1 MLARPVAQSLGEA
14 LMLCPPWRQQHPPR
28 HKQCHLCSL
37 AGTSYGNFLHQG
49 LGTLVE
55 LHNQTASLPDP
66 LIRCVRHR
74 LLFIRCVRQRLL
86 ALLVVQWR
94 IRQGIVALGLM
105 LRLSSQA
112 ILVAKGLDA
121 KAVASPAVS
130 RDDACSPS
138 LTGHHRSALHVAEVF
153 RGKTCLL
160 RLFVTFRYRNFFPD
174 ICCPGHRR

>member
-1 MLARPVAQSLGEA
+1 
-14 LMLCPPWRQQHPPR
+14 MLCPPWRQQHPPR
-28 HKQCHLCSL
+28 HKQCRLCCL

-74 LLFIRCVRQRLL
+74 LLLIRCVRQRLL

-105 LRLSSQA
+105 LRLNSQA

-121 KAVASPAVS
+121 KAVASPMVS
-130 RDDACSPS
+130 RDDACSSS
-138 LTGHHRSALHVAEVF
+138 LTGQHRSALHVAEVF

-160 RLFVTFRYRNFFPD
+160 RLFVTFWYRDLFL
-174 ICCPGHRR
+174 GHRR